1 MTCHDARE
9 RFSALVDDAL
19 GAAER
24 EALAAHLAT
33 CGDCRRELQR
43 VRDTVA
49 LLRAVEPARAPAG
62 FVDRVLEAA
71 RPAPWPRRLLR
82 ALFLPWPVKLP
93 IEAAAGVLVAVGV
106 VYLYQATPEL
116 QQAARLESR
125 TPTVAE
131 APRAA
136 TPEPAATSIEKKGAP
151 APPRARGE
159 DLQRS
164 TALRDTSRDTE
175 QRRDSQNVQERA
187 ESAPSPGM
195 VAGGKTE
202 APSARAGRVLEPS
215 ERTAPVAP
223 AAPEPPADALK
234 ARRQAATPPAAASF
248 VPPDVSGGLAVNDRD
263 AALRALAE
271 LVARLGGVEDR
282 RLSGLEGWIV
292 ELTIPRDAYA
302 EFARQLARLGRWQPT
317 REPAELP
324 ARVRIVLRITG

>member
-1 MTCHDARE
+1 MTCHEARE

-24 EALAAHLAT
+24 DALGAHLTA
-33 CGDCRRELQR
+33 CADCRRELQR

-71 RPAPWPRRLLR
+71 RPASWPQRLLR
-82 ALFLPWPVKLP
+82 ARFLPWPVKLP
-93 IEAAAGVLVAVGV
+93 VEAAAVVLVTVGV
-106 VYLYQATPEL
+106 VYLYRAAPEL
-116 QQAARLESR
+116 QQTARLESPA
-125 TPTVAE
+125 PTVAE

-136 TPEPAATSIEKKGAP
+136 TPEASKTSIEKKDAP
-151 APPRARGE
+151 APSRARAE
-159 DLQRS
+159 NLQRS
-164 TALRDTSRDTE
+164 TASRDTSGDTE
-175 QRRDSQNVQERA
+175 QRRDRQSFQRDA
-187 ESAPSPGM
+187 EPAPSAGM

-202 APSARAGRVLEPS
+202 APPARSGRVLETRESP
-215 ERTAPVAP
+215 AP
-223 AAPEPPADALK
+223 AAPESSADALK
-234 ARRQAATPPAAASF
+234 ARRQASTPPAVASF
-248 VPPDVSGGLAVNDRD
+248 APPDVSGSLAVNDRD

-282 RLSGLEGWIV
+282 RHSGPEGSIV
-292 ELTIPRDAYA
+292 ELTIPREAYA

-324 ARVRIVLRITG
+324 ARVRIGLRITG